1 MLKRNLAFAL
11 LLILIAGTVFAGEK
25 LIDHEKFTGKT
36 TFTFK
41 GDLKEEWFDSLKEGK
56 AAFVIIKTETN
67 LVESVL
73 ADFMKGGMGYE
84 EKGKQKLLVNTKNG
98 KMTWT
103 IKGIP
108 TSEYLRGGVG
118 IAEEGGYVDFQIREI
133 DVKLSGKM
141 SMVKAPPCYV
151 TLKEAFHN
159 EGTQVFQNYEIMPTV
174 KGKNLKYNYKDEN
187 EKIKMTISGKTKEY
201 TLTWTLN
208 QECVIPKFTQP
219 ISEE

>member
-41 GDLKEEWFDSLKEGK
+41 GDLKEEWFDSLEEGK

-174 KGKNLKYNYKDEN
+174 KGKNLKYTYKDQDQ
-187 EKIKMTISGKTKEY
+187 KIKMTISGKTKEY

>member
-1 MLKRNLAFAL
+1 MFKKHLAIAVL
-11 LLILIAGTVFAGEK
+11 LLLAAGTTFAGEK
-25 LIDHEKFTGKT
+25 LIDPEKFTGKT

-41 GDLKEEWFDSLKEGK
+41 GDLKDEWYDSLKEGK

-73 ADFMKGGMGYE
+73 ADTMKGGMGYE
-84 EKGKQKLLVNTKNG
+84 EKGKQKLLINIKNG

-108 TSEYLRGGVG
+108 TSKYLRGGVG
-118 IAEEGGYVDFQIREI
+118 LSEEGGYVDFQIREI

-141 SMVKAPPCYV
+141 SMIKAPPCYV
-151 TLKEAFHN
+151 TLKEAYHN
-159 EGTQVFQNYEIMPTV
+159 EGSQVFQNYEIMPTV
-174 KGKNLKYNYKDEN
+174 KGKNLKFNFKDQDQ
-187 EKIKMTISGKTKEY
+187 KIKMTISDKTKEY

-208 QECVIPKFTQP
+208 QELVIPKFTAQT
-219 ISEE
+219 SEE

>member
-1 MLKRNLAFAL
+1 MFKKLLASAIL
-11 LLILIAGTVFAGEK
+11 LLLAAGTVFAGEK

-208 QECVIPKFTQP
+208 QECVIPKLTQP

>member
-1 MLKRNLAFAL
+1 MFKKLLASAIL
-11 LLILIAGTVFAGEK
+11 LLLAAGTVFAGEK
-25 LIDHEKFTGKT
+25 LIDPEKFTGKT

-41 GDLKEEWFDSLKEGK
+41 GDLKDEWYDSLKEGK

-73 ADFMKGGMGYE
+73 ADTMKGGMGYE
-84 EKGKQKLLVNTKNG
+84 EKGKQKLLINIKNG

-118 IAEEGGYVDFQIREI
+118 LSEEGGYVDFQIREI

-141 SMVKAPPCYV
+141 SMIKAPPCYV
-151 TLKEAFHN
+151 TLKEAYHN
-159 EGTQVFQNYEIMPTV
+159 EGSQVFQNYEIMPTV
-174 KGKNLKYNYKDEN
+174 KGKNLKFNFKDQDQ
-187 EKIKMTISGKTKEY
+187 KIKMTISGKTKEY

-208 QECVIPKFTQP
+208 QELVIPKFTAQT
-219 ISEE
+219 SEE

>member
-1 MLKRNLAFAL
+1 MFKKLLASAIL
-11 LLILIAGTVFAGEK
+11 LLLAAGTVFAGEK

-141 SMVKAPPCYV
+141 SMIKAPPCYV
-151 TLKEAFHN
+151 TLKEAYHN
-159 EGTQVFQNYEIMPTV
+159 EGSQVFQNYEIMPTV
-174 KGKNLKYNYKDEN
+174 KGKNLKYNFKDQDQ
-187 EKIKMTISGKTKEY
+187 KIKMTISSKTREY

-208 QECVIPKFTQP
+208 QELVIPKFTAKT
-219 ISEE
+219 SEE